1 MVMARC
7 KACDSEYGI
16 YIPEWDETYC
26 QECEEVI
33 LDVISE
39 DEEDLDD
46 LSYLWNSME
55 TNP

>member
-7 KACDSEYGI
+7 KACDSEYGV
-16 YIPEWDETYC
+16 YISEWDETYC
-26 QECEEVI
+26 RECEEAI

-46 LSYLWNSME
+46 LSYLWNPME

>member
-1 MVMARC
+1 MARC
-7 KACDSEYGI
+7 KACDSEYGV

-26 QECEEVI
+26 RECEEVI

-46 LSYLWNSME
+46 LSYLWNPME

>member
-7 KACDSEYGI
+7 KACDSEYGV

-39 DEEDLDD
+39 DGEDLDD